1 MANGV
6 PERTARIAL
15 VCALAATMLVARGA
29 AAEADAPAPAAK
41 GKTKGKGKRAGA
53 EVASPKRAALPAER
67 LEALRLTLAAPD
79 DGGAIEAATAL
90 GTSGASNAGEP
101 LVEALATGCS
111 PGRTEAALDA
121 LGKLAEAGA
130 LATAGD
136 RALEV
141 LELYAGHRAPDLRR
155 RALKALGALRDP
167 KVAAATTPLLL
178 ARLGDA
184 APDVR
189 ATAGEALAARHETK
203 ASPRLFALLK
213 RGDAGAAGP
222 LAALATPDLVPQIA
236 ELAGTVD
243 DALLATALG
252 EYVKRYDVPDKLRID
267 VLRTI
272 GTLGGADATTAL
284 VEYIASVPAKDN
296 RPSKREAQKLLDQ
309 RGSKP

>member
-1 MANGV
+1 VLLAH
-6 PERTARIAL
+6 AL
-15 VCALAATMLVARGA
+15 VGVAR
-29 AAEADAPAPAAK
+29 AEAPAAATAK
-41 GKTKGKGKRAGA
+41 SEPSKAKAKGKGKRAGA
-53 EVASPKRAALPAER
+53 DVAAPKRAALPADR
-67 LEALRLTLAAPD
+67 LEALRLTLASPD
-79 DGGAIEAATAL
+79 DAGAIEAAAAL

-101 LVEALATGCS
+101 LVEALAGCS

-130 LATAGD
+130 LATTGD

-167 KVAAATTPLLL
+167 RLAGATTPLLL

-184 APDVR
+184 APKVR

-203 ASPRLFALLK
+203 ASPRLFALFK

-222 LAALATPDLVPQIA
+222 LAGLATPDLVPQIA

-252 EYVKRYDVPDKLRID
+252 EYVKRDDVPDKLRVD

-272 GTLGGADATTAL
+272 GGLGGADATTAL

-296 RPSKREAQKLLDQ
+296 RPSKREAQKILDQ
-309 RGSKP
+309 RGSAKP